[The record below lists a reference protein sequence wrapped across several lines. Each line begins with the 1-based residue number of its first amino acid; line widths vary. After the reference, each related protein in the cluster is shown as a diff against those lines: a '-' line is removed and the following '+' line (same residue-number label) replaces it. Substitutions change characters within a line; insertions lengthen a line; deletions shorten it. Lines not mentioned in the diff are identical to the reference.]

1 MYTTIFAAVI
11 GVIAALC
18 IGLGVLKG
26 YRHVWIYS
34 ALKIGAV
41 VISAVASFL
50 ISKILF
56 RNLIVLLLN
65 KLIEADVLGDA
76 GAIISE
82 MPSAVDV
89 VSALICML
97 LAPFLFWIIFGLLK
111 KIFYFVAKLVSRALI
126 KIPALAPV
134 RKDPE
139 AFAEMSK
146 RKQKKLALR
155 TSGPNPIGM
164 LLGATLGLLLFV
176 VAMTPILGTIGI
188 ANDIVGTVAVMDD
201 DPTLALVNEISDAA
215 DNNVMSVSVKA
226 IGAEAAYNG
235 LTTYKVGENKA
246 SLTKELEFV
255 TVAGKGIF
263 AMTDTSNK
271 VPKAEA
277 AKAVKDIGDAFA
289 DTTLVPTLAAELLS
303 AAGDSWAQGKSFH
316 GIDKPS
322 LDKFESVSEPLFK
335 ALADTD
341 TVTIRE
347 DVKSITN
354 VVASVVS
361 HDAVEKLKNNGNVI
375 TLFEDT
381 DLSYEIIYELLSNDR
396 LAPMVGDIT
405 EMGFTILGDQFG
417 ADFKDINI
425 DSSNI
430 ADKEAEA
437 HELSDVLCHMAELVG
452 KVHDKGFDA
461 FTLAKDFGPL
471 LDEID
476 HTQLIGHNNTS
487 IVLKGIFTSHELYS
501 QIGLSET
508 EASDIADSINEKS
521 VVKGYTPLIVSVLDT
536 IDIIKMSTDSNVSN
550 EEMVKKVE
558 VLLADLTT
566 ESAELLQEMTSE
578 SVMLS
583 KGAPEKS
590 AKPMSDMFSSAF
602 GGLAEAKENGMSDE
616 QYKKEA
622 KAMTDMMNV
631 AMNFENASSSSMFGQ
646 SSATGVEA
654 NEFVDNVFESTVISG
669 TIIDTVYADGSNAS
683 VDPLQFG
690 GRLNEADR
698 NNTVNALNDKWNS
711 ATDEQRTDSEYQKTY
726 VAIGALMNMNIGITD
741 SGIVEF

>member
-1 MYTTIFAAVI
+1 MKKINIADITLKKLSADRAVSLLFREKSAIANCADRLGADCIELPAVKNVREDTIIYKTVSKN
-11 GVIAALC
+11 VKNAALA
-18 IGLGVLKG
+18 I
-26 YRHVWIYS
+26 
-34 ALKIGAV
+34 AV
-41 VISAVASFL
+41 GF
-50 ISKILF
+50 
-56 RNLIVLLLN
+56 
-65 KLIEADVLGDA
+65 EAD
-76 GAIISE
+76 S
-82 MPSAVDV
+82 
-89 VSALICML
+89 
-97 LAPFLFWIIFGLLK
+97 
-111 KIFYFVAKLVSRALI
+111 VA
-126 KIPALAPV
+126 
-134 RKDPE
+134 
-139 AFAEMSK
+139 
-146 RKQKKLALR
+146 
-155 TSGPNPIGM
+155 
-164 LLGATLGLLLFV
+164 
-176 VAMTPILGTIGI
+176 
-188 ANDIVGTVAVMDD
+188 
-201 DPTLALVNEISDAA
+201 AA
-215 DNNVMSVSVKA
+215 W
-226 IGAEAAYNG
+226 EC
-235 LTTYKVGENKA
+235 
-246 SLTKELEFV
+246 
-255 TVAGKGIF
+255 
-263 AMTDTSNK
+263 
-271 VPKAEA
+271 
-277 AKAVKDIGDAFA
+277 VKDAKSPRLQVELPVSTIQMEY
-289 DTTLVPTLAAELLS
+289 TYHVKQSKMLEKAAELVAAAKSLCADVEFS
-303 AAGDSWAQGKSFH
+303 A
-316 GIDKPS
+316 
-322 LDKFESVSEPLFK
+322 LD
-335 ALADTD
+335 ATRAD
-341 TVTIRE
+341 E
-347 DVKSITN
+347 DF
-354 VVASVVS
+354 
-361 HDAVEKLKNNGNVI
+361 L
-375 TLFEDT
+375 
-381 DLSYEIIYELLSNDR
+381 
-396 LAPMVGDIT
+396 
-405 EMGFTILGDQFG
+405 
-417 ADFKDINI
+417 
-425 DSSNI
+425 I
-430 ADKEAEA
+430 ACAKEAEA
-437 HELSDVLCHMAELVG
+437 NGATMFTICDDAGVSTPEQIAELVG
-452 KVHDKGFDA
+452 KVNDKGFDA

-476 HTQLIGHNNTS
+476 HTQLIGHSNTS